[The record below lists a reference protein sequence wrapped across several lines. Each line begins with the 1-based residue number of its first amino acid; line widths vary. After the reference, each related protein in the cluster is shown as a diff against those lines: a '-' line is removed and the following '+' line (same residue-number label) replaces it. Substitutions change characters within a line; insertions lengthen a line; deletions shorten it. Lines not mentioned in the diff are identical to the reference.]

1 MAWVRMDEADLSRNA
16 FLGGR
21 LQIWQ
26 PIKGYRAGVDPV
38 ILAASVPA
46 KPGQSVLE
54 LGCGAG
60 VASLCLAM
68 RVPDLVLTGVELQ
81 PDYADLARRNGDAAD
96 VPFEVVTADL
106 TQLPATLRQRQFDHV
121 IANPPYFRRD
131 QSTPASDA
139 GREAALGEGT
149 ALADW
154 VAVAMR
160 RVIAGGYVT
169 FIQRADRLP
178 ELIAH
183 MSTGLGTLEV
193 LPLIP
198 RRGRDAQLVLVRGR
212 KGGRA
217 AFRLA
222 DSLLMHDGAS
232 HIGDHDDYTAV
243 MRAVLREG
251 APLVF

>member
-1 MAWVRMDEADLSRNA
+1 MDEADLSRNA

>member
-1 MAWVRMDEADLSRNA
+1 MDEADVSRDA

-26 PIKGYRAGVDPV
+26 PVKGYRAGVDPV

-46 KPGQSVLE
+46 KTGQSVLE
-54 LGCGAG
+54 LGCGVG
-60 VASLCLAM
+60 VATLCLAN
-68 RVPDLVLTGVELQ
+68 RVPDLALTAVELQ
-81 PDYADLARRNGDAAD
+81 PDYANLARRNCAVAG
-96 VPFEVVTADL
+96 VPVDVVTADL

-131 QSTPASDA
+131 KSTAASNA
-139 GREAALGEGT
+139 GRETALGEGT

-154 VAVAMR
+154 VAVAVR

-178 ELIAH
+178 EVVGLMAA
-183 MSTGLGTLEV
+183 GLGSLEV

-222 DSLLMHDGAS
+222 DSLMMHDGLA
-232 HIGDHDDYTAV
+232 HDGDRDDYTSV
-243 MRAVLREG
+243 MRAVLRDG
-251 APLVF
+251 APLLF